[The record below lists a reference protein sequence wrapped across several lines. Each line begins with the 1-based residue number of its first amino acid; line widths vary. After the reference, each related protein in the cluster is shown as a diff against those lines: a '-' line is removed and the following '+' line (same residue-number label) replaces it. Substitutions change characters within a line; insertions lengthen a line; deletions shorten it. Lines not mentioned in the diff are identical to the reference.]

1 MKENKLKKGIF
12 VILIANIINLSL
24 SVIRNFLMP
33 KFLSIDSYA
42 TIKSYQLY
50 ISFISIFA
58 FGYIDGMYLKYGG
71 LNRNKID
78 NNDFYKNI
86 STFRI
91 FQIIISLIIV
101 IISLIVKNLMFFAVG
116 ITIIALNVTDY
127 IKSFYQAIGEF
138 DKYSKITK
146 LTSIFLFIIN
156 IVLLLIIK
164 IDNPYYYVFSN
175 ILIYYVIWIA
185 SEYKLGIKSN
195 INKKELFF
203 SKNELKFNISSGI
216 VLMLGLLLSNFMTGI
231 DRWFIKI
238 TMDTKSFAAYSF
250 SASMESFLNY
260 ITSPISITLYNYF
273 CTEKNEKIINNKR
286 KLIIFFLSLLIA
298 IAFPIKFIIENYIDK
313 YVLSINILFILF
325 ASQLLS
331 SVVKCFYINLYK
343 SQKMQKIYF
352 KRIFTIFIFA
362 IFINM
367 LLFCILKNM
376 MAYAIGTLLSSA
388 LWIALCE
395 RDLKKYYM
403 ELKEKIYIMIVII
416 SYIYTGIF
424 LNPIIGLLIY
434 FITIVL
440 FQMILYKNENVKY
453 IKFELKK
460 LINKRRKNNVK

>member
-1 MKENKLKKGIF
+1 MKENKLKKGIL

-78 NNDFYKNI
+78 SNDFHKNI

-91 FQIIISLIIV
+91 FQIIISLIMV
-101 IISLIVKNLMFFAVG
+101 IISLILKNLMFFAVG

-185 SEYKLGIKSN
+185 SENKLGIKNN

-273 CTEKNEKIINNKR
+273 CKEKNAKIINNKR
-286 KLIIFFLSLLIA
+286 KFIIFFLSLLIA

-325 ASQLLS
+325 VSQLLS

-362 IFINM
+362 ILINII
-367 LLFCILKNM
+367 LFCILKNM

-388 LWIALCE
+388 LWIVLCE
-395 RDLKKYYM
+395 RDLKKYCM

-424 LNPIIGLLIY
+424 LNPIIGLLLY

-440 FQMILYKNENVKY
+440 FQIILYKNENIKY

-460 LINKRRKNNVK
+460 LINRRRKNNVK